1 MTIRN
6 IDSEMKTTLLED
18 DNIKKAM
25 DQKDEALELTLQEES
40 EAMQGDPDEPTVK
53 GLSGRE
59 LYELQTQGLI
69 WRKYVAWLDYEIK
82 MTYEQDLDN
91 DDSLKTA
98 KAKGKVIGLRLAKS
112 FPQEAIQMLLDKQR
126 EGVENA

>member
-40 EAMQGDPDEPTVK
+40 EAMQGDPDE
-53 GLSGRE
+53 GRE
-59 LYELQTQGLI
+59 THSSTFQLVVRACVGSPNSE
-69 WRKYVAWLDYEIK
+69 E
-82 MTYEQDLDN
+82 
-91 DDSLKTA
+91 
-98 KAKGKVIGLRLAKS
+98 KGKFHFQA
-112 FPQEAIQMLLDKQR
+112 MKQKLTSTIPLTSITCS
-126 EGVENA
+126 EL